1 MIITEKDTSQP
12 SKKRKHS
19 EKIRRFRIREKHV
32 MNSLLDML
40 VQEASYQMKNPGLR
54 STTADG
60 KLHGIVLKNL
70 LKLRHCLKATNFVNE
85 TQNTTCLSKQ
95 VGGYFFRIFVA

>member
-1 MIITEKDTSQP
+1 MD
-12 SKKRKHS
+12 HS
-19 EKIRRFRIREKHV
+19 EKIRRFGIRDKHV

-60 KLHGIVLKNL
+60 KLHG
-70 LKLRHCLKATNFVNE
+70 
-85 TQNTTCLSKQ
+85 
-95 VGGYFFRIFVA
+95 FF

>member
-1 MIITEKDTSQP
+1 MQVFPILRSNCQ
-12 SKKRKHS
+12 SKCCSYQKKTLYRPLKKLKLS
-19 EKIRRFRIREKHV
+19 EKIRRFGIREKHV

-60 KLHGIVLKNL
+60 KLHG
-70 LKLRHCLKATNFVNE
+70 
-85 TQNTTCLSKQ
+85 
-95 VGGYFFRIFVA
+95 FF